1 MAAKYILAVLAV
13 AFLVAAAGKAS
24 GQGNRHPQVRT
35 WTLVGVI
42 FGIVSGWLFSRG

>member
-24 GQGNRHPQVRT
+24 RHGHGHPQART
-35 WTLVGVI
+35 WALVGVI